1 MTNEELAIE
10 IQNGKTEYYPV
21 LWDQVERF
29 IKKKA
34 NERMRKLPEGVDVEF
49 DELYDS
55 GFFAVV
61 NAVKYYKPEKG
72 CTFLTILGY
81 SLKTAFSEV
90 TGIRTAK
97 GRNDPLRYA
106 LSFDAPVANDK
117 ETMTLADVIADDT
130 DFVEESTQRAN
141 RKAMRKALDAAL
153 DKLPPKEAEAI
164 RLQYYSGHS
173 VEQTA
178 EAMGLDQTQVTSLRH
193 SAMSRLRTPE
203 MLEELEQYAYIP
215 TTNKR
220 RQRLSNIKEKET
232 AINSHFDALKAR
244 CGLCI

>member
-61 NAVKYYKPEKG
+61 KAVKYYKPEKD

-81 SLKTAFSEV
+81 TLKNAFSEV
-90 TGIRTAK
+90 TGIKTAK
-97 GRNDPLRYA
+97 SRNDPLRYA

-117 ETMTLADVIADDT
+117 ETITLADVIADDT

-141 RKAMRKALDAAL
+141 KKAMRKALDSAL
-153 DKLPPKEAEAI
+153 DKLPPKEAEVI
-164 RLQYYSGHS
+164 RLQYYSGYNI
-173 VEQTA
+173 EQTA
-178 EAMGLDQTQVTSLRH
+178 EAMGLDQRQVKSLRELG
-193 SAMSRLRTPE
+193 MKKLRTPE
-203 MLEELEQYAYIP
+203 IAAELEQYTYIP
-215 TTNKR
+215 PANKR

-232 AINSHFDALKAR
+232 VFNAHFDALKAR

>member
-29 IKKKA
+29 IKKMA

-61 NAVKYYKPEKG
+61 NAVKYYKPEKD

-81 SLKTAFSEV
+81 NLKNAFSEV
-90 TGIRTAK
+90 TGIKTAK
-97 GRNDPLRYA
+97 SRNDPLRYA
-106 LSFDAPVANDK
+106 LSFDTPVVSDGSL
-117 ETMTLADVIADDT
+117 TLADVIADDT

-141 RKAMRKALDAAL
+141 KKAMRKALDSAL
-153 DKLPPKEAEAI
+153 DKLPPKEAEVI

-203 MLEELEQYAYIP
+203 ILAELEQYTYIP
-215 TTNKR
+215 PANKM

-232 AINSHFDALKAR
+232 VFNAHFDALKAR

>member
-34 NERMRKLPEGVDVEF
+34 NERMRVLPKDVDVEF

-61 NAVKYYKPEKG
+61 QAVKYFKPEAG
-72 CTFLTILGY
+72 FTFLTCLSY

-97 GRNDPLRYA
+97 GRNNPLRYA
-106 LSFDAPVANDK
+106 VSLDAPVADDK
-117 ETMTLADVIADDT
+117 SLTLGDVLADDT
-130 DFVEESTQRAN
+130 DFVEESAQRAN
-141 RKAMRKALDAAL
+141 RRAMRKALDAAL

-164 RLQYYSGHS
+164 RLQYYSGYNL
-173 VEQTA
+173 EQTA
-178 EAMGLDQTQVTSLRH
+178 EAMGLDQRQVISLRYLG
-193 SAMSRLRTPE
+193 MTKLQTPE
-203 MLEELEQYAYIP
+203 IAAELEQYAYIP

-220 RQRLSNIKEKET
+220 RERIVKAKEKET
-232 AINSHFDALKAR
+232 VFNAHFDALKAR
-244 CGLCI
+244 CGLCT

>member
-29 IKKKA
+29 IKKMA
-34 NERMRKLPEGVDVEF
+34 NERMRVLPKDVDVEF

-61 NAVKYYKPEKG
+61 RAVKYFKPEKDY
-72 CTFLTILGY
+72 TFLTCLGNT
-81 SLKTAFSEV
+81 LKTAFSEV

-117 ETMTLADVIADDT
+117 ETITLADVIADDT
-130 DFVEESTQRAN
+130 DFVEESAQKAN

-153 DKLPPKEAEAI
+153 DKLPPKEAEVI

-203 MLEELEQYAYIP
+203 ILAELEQYTYIP
-215 TTNKR
+215 PANKR

-232 AINSHFDALKAR
+232 VFNAHFDALKAR

>member
-61 NAVKYYKPEKG
+61 NAVKYYKPEKD

-81 SLKTAFSEV
+81 NLKTAFSEV

-117 ETMTLADVIADDT
+117 ETITLADVIADDT
-130 DFVEESTQRAN
+130 DFVEESAQRAN
-141 RKAMRKALDAAL
+141 KKAMRKALDSAL

-164 RLQYYSGHS
+164 RLQYYSGYNI
-173 VEQTA
+173 EQTA
-178 EAMGLDQTQVTSLRH
+178 EAMGLDQRQVISLRELG
-193 SAMSRLRTPE
+193 MKKLRTPE
-203 MLEELEQYAYIP
+203 IAAELEQYTYIP
-215 TTNKR
+215 PANKR

-232 AINSHFDALKAR
+232 VFNAHFDALKAR

>member
-29 IKKKA
+29 IKKMA
-34 NERMRKLPEGVDVEF
+34 NERIRVLPKDVDVEF

-61 NAVKYYKPEKG
+61 RAVKYFKPEKDY
-72 CTFLTILGY
+72 TFLTCLGNT
-81 SLKTAFSEV
+81 LKTAFSEV

-117 ETMTLADVIADDT
+117 ETITLADVIADDT

-141 RKAMRKALDAAL
+141 KKAMRKALDSAL
-153 DKLPPKEAEAI
+153 DKLSPKEAEVI
-164 RLQYYSGHS
+164 RLQYYSGYS

-178 EAMGLDQTQVTSLRH
+178 EAMGLDQTRVSSLRH

-203 MLEELEQYAYIP
+203 ILAELEQYTYIP
-215 TTNKR
+215 PANKR

-232 AINSHFDALKAR
+232 VFNAHFDALKAR

>member
-29 IKKKA
+29 IKKMA
-34 NERMRKLPEGVDVEF
+34 NERMRVLPKDVDVEF

-61 NAVKYYKPEKG
+61 KAVKYYKPEKD

-81 SLKTAFSEV
+81 NLKTAFSEV

-106 LSFDAPVANDK
+106 LSFDTPVVSDGSL
-117 ETMTLADVIADDT
+117 TLADVLTDDT
-130 DFVEESTQRAN
+130 DFVEESAQRAN
-141 RKAMRKALDAAL
+141 KKAMRKALDSAL
-153 DKLPPKEAEAI
+153 DKLPPKEAEVI

-203 MLEELEQYAYIP
+203 ILAELEQYAYIP
-215 TTNKR
+215 PANKR

-232 AINSHFDALKAR
+232 VFNAHFDALKAR

>member
-29 IKKKA
+29 IKKMA
-34 NERMRKLPEGVDVEF
+34 NERMRVLPKDVDVEF

-61 NAVKYYKPEKG
+61 RAVKYFKPEKDY
-72 CTFLTILGY
+72 TFLTCLGNT
-81 SLKTAFSEV
+81 LKTAFSEV
-90 TGIRTAK
+90 TGIRTSK

-117 ETMTLADVIADDT
+117 ETITLADVIADDT
-130 DFVEESTQRAN
+130 DFVEESAQRAN
-141 RKAMRKALDAAL
+141 RRAMRKALDAAL

-164 RLQYYSGHS
+164 RLQYYSGYS
-173 VEQTA
+173 AEQTA

-203 MLEELEQYAYIP
+203 ILAELEQYTYISP
-215 TTNKR
+215 ANKR

-232 AINSHFDALKAR
+232 VFNAHFDALKAR

>member
-34 NERMRKLPEGVDVEF
+34 NERMRVLPKDVDVEF

-61 NAVKYYKPEKG
+61 QTIKYFKPENG
-72 CTFLTILGY
+72 YTFLTCLGY
-81 SLKTAFSEV
+81 QLKTAFSEV

-97 GRNDPLRYA
+97 SRNDPLRYA

-117 ETMTLADVIADDT
+117 ETITLADVIADDT
-130 DFVEESTQRAN
+130 DFVEESAQRAN
-141 RKAMRKALDAAL
+141 RRAMRKALDAAL

-164 RLQYYSGHS
+164 RLQYYSGYS
-173 VEQTA
+173 AEQTA

-203 MLEELEQYAYIP
+203 ILAELEQYTYIP
-215 TTNKR
+215 PANKR

-232 AINSHFDALKAR
+232 AFNSHFDALKAR

>member
-61 NAVKYYKPEKG
+61 NAVKYYKPEKD

-81 SLKTAFSEV
+81 TLKNAFSEV

-106 LSFDAPVANDK
+106 LSFDTPVVSDGSL
-117 ETMTLADVIADDT
+117 TLADVLTDDT
-130 DFVEESTQRAN
+130 DFVEESAQRAN
-141 RKAMRKALDAAL
+141 KKAMRKALDSAL
-153 DKLPPKEAEAI
+153 DKLPPKEAEVI

-203 MLEELEQYAYIP
+203 ILAELEQYTYIP
-215 TTNKR
+215 PANKR

-232 AINSHFDALKAR
+232 VFNAHFDALKAR